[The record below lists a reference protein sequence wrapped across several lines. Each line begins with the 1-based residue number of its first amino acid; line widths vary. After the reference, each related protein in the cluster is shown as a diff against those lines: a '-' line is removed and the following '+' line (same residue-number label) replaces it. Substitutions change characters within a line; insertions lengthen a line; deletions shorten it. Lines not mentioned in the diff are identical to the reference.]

1 MKVICRN
8 NCSGKTKELIAESLE
23 KQIPIL
29 VFTDSKR
36 RSLEDKSLAY
46 FGQLVTTV
54 FYTDE
59 SYKGEVLIDDVEENL
74 TFLLQEATGNMGMTV
89 AGVSLSV

>member
-36 RSLEDKSLAY
+36 RSLEDKSIAY
-46 FGQLVTTV
+46 FG
-54 FYTDE
+54 
-59 SYKGEVLIDDVEENL
+59 
-74 TFLLQEATGNMGMTV
+74 
-89 AGVSLSV
+89 